1 MPPPFTPL
9 APIAPPGAPFGV
21 LPFVTVSPEMLTVP
35 EAILIIRKSGVPPA
49 ELRRT
54 VSKFEPGPVM
64 ERFLLILNSPL
75 VRLMGLVTIAMLK
88 VIVDASHASAIA

>member
-1 MPPPFTPL
+1 
-9 APIAPPGAPFGV
+9 
-21 LPFVTVSPEMLTVP
+21 
-35 EAILIIRKSGVPPA
+35 
-49 ELRRT
+49 
-54 VSKFEPGPVM
+54 M